1 MCSVFVPR
9 AAAALFACGCPPMAT
24 PSYRSPQ
31 RKRLMKCIV
40 TAVSPLIPVI
50 TADPLIFP
58 GQPMRTA
65 RQRRPQ

>member
-1 MCSVFVPR
+1 MTSVFVPR
-9 AAAALFACGCPPMAT
+9 AAALLACACPPMVT
-24 PSYRSPQ
+24 PFYRSPQ
-31 RKRLMKCIV
+31 RRRLMKCTV
-40 TAVSPLIPVI
+40 TPVLPLIPVI

>member
-9 AAAALFACGCPPMAT
+9 GAARFACACPPIAT
-24 PSYRSPQ
+24 LSYRFPQ
-31 RKRLMKCIV
+31 RKRLMKGIV
-40 TAVSPLIPVI
+40 AAVSQLIPVI
-50 TADPLIFP
+50 TADPLLFP